1 MAAATLFPHV
11 AFIGLGN
18 MGSRMAANL
27 LKKGHRLSVFD
38 VHAPAAAKLKALGAT
53 VAASPAD
60 AARGADAVVTMLPS
74 SPHVR
79 DVFERD
85 GVFEACRAK
94 RPLLVDSSTID
105 PAVSRALAERARRDF
120 GGMRLVDAPVSG
132 GVGGAEAGTLTFM
145 VGAEGAGDFEAARP
159 LLEGMGKNIVRCG
172 GDGTGQ
178 VAKLCNNLVL
188 AISMSAVSEA
198 MNLGVNLGADAK
210 VLAGVINSSSGRCWS
225 SDTYNPVPG
234 VMPGVPSS
242 RGYSGGFGSALMAKD
257 LGLALDAARA
267 AGAPL
272 PTGSAAAAL
281 YAMLLAHGKGEKDF
295 SVVYEFLRGGAGAA
309 AAAAG
314 SGTAGKA

>member
-1 MAAATLFPHV
+1 MAKPMSV

-27 LKKGHRLSVFD
+27 LKKGHALSVFD
-38 VHAPAAAKLKALGAT
+38 VAPAATRALVAQGARA
-53 VAASPAD
+53 AASPAE

-79 DVFERD
+79 DCYD
-85 GVFEACRAK
+85 AAAGGVFAAARKGA
-94 RPLLVDSSTID
+94 LLVDSSTID
-105 PAVSRALAERARRDF
+105 PGVSRALAAAARARGLR
-120 GGMRLVDAPVSG
+120 MVDAPVSG

-145 VGAEGAGDFEAARP
+145 VGAHDAADFDAARP

-188 AISMSAVSEA
+188 GISMNAVAEA
-198 MNLGVNLGADAK
+198 MNLGVKLGADPK

-234 VMPGVPSS
+234 VMPNVPSS
-242 RGYSGGFGSALMAKD
+242 RGYAGGFGSALMAKD

-272 PTGSAAAAL
+272 PTGSAAAAV
-281 YAMLLAHGKGEKDF
+281 YALLMAHGEGAKDF
-295 SVVYEFLRGGAGAA
+295 SVVYEFLKGGAGAGA
-309 AAAAG
+309 PPRA
-314 SGTAGKA
+314 

>member
-1 MAAATLFPHV
+1 MSRPLSV
-11 AFIGLGN
+11 AFIGLGQ

-27 LKKGHRLSVFD
+27 QRRGHALAVFD
-38 VHAPAAAKLKALGAT
+38 VAAAAAAPLVAAGARL
-53 VAASPAD
+53 AASPAD

-79 DVFERD
+79 EVYERAG
-85 GVFEACRAK
+85 GVFDAAAGSGA
-94 RPLLVDSSTID
+94 LLVDSSTID
-105 PAVSRALAERARRDF
+105 PGVSRALAAAARARGLR
-120 GGMRLVDAPVSG
+120 MLDAPVSG

-145 VGAEGAGDFEAARP
+145 VGAADDAHFAAARP

-198 MNLGVNLGADAK
+198 MNLGVKLGADAK

-314 SGTAGKA
+314 SGAAGKA

>member
-1 MAAATLFPHV
+1 MATAAKLSV

-27 LKKGHRLSVFD
+27 IKRGHALTVFD
-38 VHAPAAAKLKALGAT
+38 VAPAAARALEAQGARA
-53 VAASPAD
+53 AASPGE

-79 DVFERD
+79 ECYERAAGGGGLA
-85 GVFEACRAK
+85 GVFSGARRGA
-94 RPLLVDSSTID
+94 LLVDSSTID
-105 PAVSRALAERARRDF
+105 PAASRALAAAARERGLR
-120 GGMRLVDAPVSG
+120 MVDAPVSG

-145 VGAEGAGDFEAARP
+145 VGADDAADFAAARP
-159 LLEGMGKNIVRCG
+159 LLEGMGKNIVLCG
-172 GDGTGQ
+172 GVGTGQ

-188 AISMSAVSEA
+188 GISMNAVAEA
-198 MNLGVNLGADAK
+198 MNLGVRLGADPK

-234 VMPGVPSS
+234 VMPNVPSS

-257 LGLALDAARA
+257 LGLAIDAARA

-272 PTGSAAAAL
+272 PTGSAAAAV
-281 YAMLLAHGKGEKDF
+281 YAMLLAHGQGGKDF
-295 SVVYEFLRGGAGAA
+295 SVVYEFLKGAQH
-309 AAAAG
+309 
-314 SGTAGKA
+314 S